1 MSGNST
7 SYTVKQ
13 LKERLM
19 EVVIDYS
26 ENKSELINKLN
37 EQNKSKK
44 VTDDIDTL
52 KTIMEEYFTNSQ
64 QFGDKKLM
72 HKLTRA

>member
-19 EVVIDYS
+19 REGIDYT
-26 ENKSELINKLN
+26 ENKSELINKLC
-37 EQNKSKK
+37 EHIKSKID
-44 VTDDIDTL
+44 TDDIDTM
-52 KTIMEEYFTNSQ
+52 KTIMEECFTNSQ
-64 QFGDKKLM
+64 QFGDKKLAY
-72 HKLTRA
+72 KLTKA